1 MKLPSI
7 RSVAVRAANVPLDPP
22 IETGSGLVGSAP
34 LVLVDLTTSEGV
46 VGRSYVFT
54 YTPAALAPTAQ
65 LVRNLAALV
74 VGQPLAP
81 GDLETLLQARLRLL
95 GAQGLVAMAMAALD
109 MAAWDA
115 HAKQAGLPLAMLL
128 GGTVAPLPAYASLRS
143 MGLARLEQEAQ
154 AAADQ
159 GFVAAKLKLG
169 PADPSGDLAA
179 IKRVR
184 AIMGAKTAIMVDFNQ
199 SLSVQEAIARARALE
214 AADLAWIEEPTLA
227 TEFDAHA
234 RIAAAIK
241 QPVQIGENWWGA
253 ADAAKSLA
261 AKASAYA
268 MPDAMKIGGVCGWQR
283 AAALCAAAC
292 VPVSS
297 HLFVEI
303 SAHLLAATPGRHYLE
318 YLDMAGPILLERARV
333 DEGRVW
339 PSAAPGTGIAWNEDA
354 VKRYLVE

>member
-1 MKLPSI
+1 MTLPAV
-7 RSVAVRAANVPLDPP
+7 RSVDVRAVNVPLDPP
-22 IETGSGLVGSAP
+22 IETGSGVIGSAP

-46 VGRSYVFT
+46 VGRSYIFA
-54 YTPAALAPTAQ
+54 YTPAALAPAAMF
-65 LVRNLAALV
+65 VRNLAPLI
-74 VGQPLAP
+74 VGEALAP
-81 GDLETLLQARLRLL
+81 LELETLLHMRLRLL
-95 GAQGLVAMAMAALD
+95 GAQGLAAMAMAALD

-115 HAKQAGLPLAMLL
+115 CAKHAGLPLAVLL
-128 GGTVAPLPAYASLRS
+128 GGKVAPVAAYASLRS

-184 AIMGAKTAIMVDFNQ
+184 AIMGARTAIMVDFNQ
-199 SLSVQEAIARARALE
+199 SLDVRDAIARARALDD
-214 AADLAWIEEPTLA
+214 ANLTWIEEPTLA
-227 TEFDAHA
+227 TEFGAHA
-234 RIAAAIK
+234 RIAAAIS
-241 QPVQIGENWWGA
+241 QPVQIGENWWGPS
-253 ADAAKSLA
+253 DAAKSLA

-268 MPDAMKIGGVCGWQR
+268 MPDAMKIGGVGGWQR
-283 AAALCAAAC
+283 TAALCAAHG

-318 YLDMAGPILLERARV
+318 YLDMAGPILAAPAHVE
-333 DEGRVW
+333 DGCVW
-339 PSAAPGTGIAWNEDA
+339 PSSAPGTGIAWNEDA
-354 VKRYLVE
+354 VERYAVD

>member
-1 MKLPSI
+1 MTLPAI
-7 RSVAVRAANVPLDPP
+7 RSVDVRAVNVPLDPP

-34 LVLVDLTTSEGV
+34 LVLVDLTTTEGV
-46 VGRSYVFT
+46 VGHSYIFA
-54 YTPAALAPTAQ
+54 YTPVALAPTAA
-65 LVRNLAALV
+65 LVRNLVPLI

-81 GDLETLLQARLRLL
+81 LDLEALLQMRLRLL
-95 GAQGLVAMAMAALD
+95 GVQGLVAMAVAALD

-115 HAKQAGLPLAMLL
+115 SAKHAGLPLAVML
-128 GGTVAPLPAYASLRS
+128 GGKIAPLRAYASLRS

-184 AIMGAKTAIMVDFNQ
+184 SIMGARTEIMVDFNQ
-199 SLSVQEAIARARALE
+199 SLNVRDAIARARALRD
-214 AADLAWIEEPTLA
+214 ANLTWIEEPTLA
-227 TEFDAHA
+227 SEFDAHA
-234 RIAAAIK
+234 RISAAIS
-241 QPVQIGENWWGA
+241 QPVQIGENWWGPS
-253 ADAAKSLA
+253 DAAKSLA

-268 MPDAMKIGGVCGWQR
+268 MPDAMKIGGVGGWQR
-283 AAALCAAAC
+283 ATALCAAHG

-318 YLDMAGPILLERARV
+318 YLDMAGPILAARARV
-333 DEGRVW
+333 EAGRVW
-339 PSAAPGTGIAWNEDA
+339 PSSAPGTGIAWNEEA
-354 VKRYLVE
+354 VKRYAID